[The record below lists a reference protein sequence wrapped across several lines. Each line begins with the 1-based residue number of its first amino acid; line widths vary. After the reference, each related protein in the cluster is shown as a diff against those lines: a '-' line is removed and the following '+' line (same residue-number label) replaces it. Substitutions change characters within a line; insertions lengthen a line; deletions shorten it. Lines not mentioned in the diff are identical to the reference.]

1 MATLPEWPRCLDAI
15 ASGGNPQDR
24 AASLL
29 EVLSANVTQH
39 YSNAYLF
46 SSKAPQVAPQVAH

>member
-1 MATLPEWPRCLDAI
+1 MATLPEWPRCLDAV
-15 ASGGNPQDR
+15 AHGGNPQDR

-46 SSKAPQVAPQVAH
+46 YSKAERARVRIS